1 MIFLNLF
8 FSLSIQLSLTDIDS
22 IPHPELNYNRQKA
35 QNRDFYNRNFCVK
48 FLLTNCVGCGIMEI
62 PARAT
67 ESGPPI
73 IPHFL
78 KFVNRQFVQNFW
90 RAFLPPIGHDLG
102 ALKTTLYLTPSE
114 KNTISLSGLVTS
126 RLSQPAV
133 SRAVFKVSIRNR
145 LPVFSGLFLLEVS
158 NL

>member
-1 MIFLNLF
+1 MDGKKLF
-8 FSLSIQLSLTDIDS
+8 ILGIDNG
-22 IPHPELNYNRQKA
+22 PKVWYNERGGCA
-35 QNRDFYNRNFCVK
+35 DPAFRDFGEKNFCANC
-48 FLLTNCVGCGIMEI
+48 LLTKLLGCDIIEI

-78 KFVNRQFVQNFW
+78 KFVNRQFAQNFW
-90 RAFLPPIGHDLG
+90 RAFLPSIGHDLG

-133 SRAVFKVSIRNR
+133 SRAVFRVSIKNR